1 MSLYTIGWYTF
12 WIGSLLIFHVATGLL
27 GKKDSLR
34 KKKEQ
39 EQSNISKCLAGEDTG
54 PGSANG
60 PPCCCPSP
68 QHSPR
73 SLKPSTPFQLPS
85 SWLGWW
91 DWFWLSCPASCHA
104 KPHGK
109 PPAPQVLWE
118 CLSLAK
124 MTEIRVQVPFPKPD
138 RDIFSSFIPLQFM
151 CSGKK
156 TRETKIA
163 FLTGSPSLHL
173 TQMCCVSPSLIF
185 LTFSSLLHI
194 GTTTY
199 LRIKNEPFPNIHCTG
214 FCTSFSSP
222 FLEGSL

>member
-1 MSLYTIGWYTF
+1 MSFYTIGWYTF

-156 TRETKIA
+156 HERQRLHSWLGAPASTSHKCVVFPPLSF
-163 FLTGSPSLHL
+163 FLPSVL
-173 TQMCCVSPSLIF
+173 CCTLVQQ
-185 LTFSSLLHI
+185 HI
-194 GTTTY
+194 
-199 LRIKNEPFPNIHCTG
+199 
-214 FCTSFSSP
+214 
-222 FLEGSL
+222 